1 VLRIDG
7 DAFFIVAL
15 VRYGTLL
22 LMNAGDALRIPVEM
36 LIVFGAAKLLAELFE
51 RIGQPGLVGEI
62 LAGVIIGPS
71 VLGWIAPNEIL
82 GALANLGAMFLL
94 FEVGLEVKSSELLKV
109 GRTATLVATLGVVV
123 PFLSGWGILL
133 LWGKS
138 HTEGLF
144 VGAAMVATS
153 VGITARILSSHG
165 WLQERASKIIL
176 AAAVIDDVQGLIV
189 LAVVSSVAK
198 GNFEVLPLSVTAVLA
213 LAFTWIAAKWGT
225 RSMAIVI
232 SHVPRQLRVG
242 EAQFALSMLLLFGL
256 SAAAAFVGV
265 AAIVGAFLAG
275 LALAENVETRV
286 KYLTHGVTELLV
298 PFFLVGI
305 GLQVDPA
312 VFVQGPI
319 AALAVVLV
327 LAAVASKLAGC
338 GLGAIGL
345 GRVDALRVGIGM
357 IPRGEVGTVVAQL
370 GLALGVIERNIYSV
384 VVVMAVAT
392 TMIPL
397 PFLKLAYA
405 GAPKSLPAEIPPAQ
419 A

>member
-1 VLRIDG
+1 
-7 DAFFIVAL
+7 
-15 VRYGTLL
+15 
-22 LMNAGDALRIPVEM
+22 
-36 LIVFGAAKLLAELFE
+36 
-51 RIGQPGLVGEI
+51 
-62 LAGVIIGPS
+62 
-71 VLGWIAPNEIL
+71 
-82 GALANLGAMFLL
+82 
-94 FEVGLEVKSSELLKV
+94 VGLEVKSSELLKV

-242 EAQFALSMLLLFGL
+242 EAQFALSMLLL
-256 SAAAAFVGV
+256 
-265 AAIVGAFLAG
+265 
-275 LALAENVETRV
+275 
-286 KYLTHGVTELLV
+286 
-298 PFFLVGI
+298 
-305 GLQVDPA
+305 
-312 VFVQGPI
+312 
-319 AALAVVLV
+319 
-327 LAAVASKLAGC
+327 
-338 GLGAIGL
+338 
-345 GRVDALRVGIGM
+345 
-357 IPRGEVGTVVAQL
+357 
-370 GLALGVIERNIYSV
+370 
-384 VVVMAVAT
+384 
-392 TMIPL
+392 
-397 PFLKLAYA
+397 
-405 GAPKSLPAEIPPAQ
+405 
-419 A
+419 

>member
-1 VLRIDG
+1 
-7 DAFFIVAL
+7 
-15 VRYGTLL
+15 
-22 LMNAGDALRIPVEM
+22 MNAGDALRIPVEM

-312 VFVQGPI
+312 VFASGPI
-319 AALAVVLV
+319 AALALVLV

-370 GLALGVIERNIYSV
+370 GLTLGVIERNIYSV
-384 VVVMAVAT
+384 VVVMAVVT

-405 GAPKSLPAEIPPAQ
+405 GANKSLPPEIPPAQ